1 MQLDFSWLDKKV
13 FAGYRATL
21 GNPSKPDR
29 DAHYFPLAMTT
40 GLCEDNLLF
49 PCLLSEKSLFCLI
62 LNLFEACA

>member
-13 FAGYRATL
+13 FAGYRASL

-40 GLCEDNLLF
+40 GLC
-49 PCLLSEKSLFCLI
+49 
-62 LNLFEACA
+62 